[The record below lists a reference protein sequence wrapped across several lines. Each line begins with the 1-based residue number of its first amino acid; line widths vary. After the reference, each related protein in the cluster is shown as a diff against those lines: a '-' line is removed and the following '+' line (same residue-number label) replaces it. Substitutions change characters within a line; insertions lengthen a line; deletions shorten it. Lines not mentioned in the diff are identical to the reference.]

1 MSYRTRRRSLIITA
15 LSLGLL
21 ILAACGAPPP
31 ITTTLTDYAFTLSQA
46 SAKNGKVTFR
56 MTNSGS
62 LVHEFVVVQTDLAA
76 NMLPMNAD
84 GNVDEEK
91 LKSMGEQGDIE
102 TGKTLD
108 LTLDLHPGR
117 YLIICNLPGHFQ
129 RGMYAEFTATP

>member
-1 MSYRTRRRSLIITA
+1 MSYLFGRRNMIVGALGVALLA
-15 LSLGLL
+15 LSS
-21 ILAACGAPPP
+21 CGTPGP
-31 ITTTLTDYAFTLSQA
+31 ITTTLTDYAFKLSQP

-62 LVHEFVVVQTDLAA
+62 VTHEFVVVQTDLAA
-76 NMLPMNAD
+76 DKLPMNAD

-91 LKSMGEQGDIE
+91 LTSMGEQGDIE

-129 RGMYAEFTATP
+129 KGMYTEFTATP